1 MLTYIHIALG
11 QFFLYDPLVN
21 LAKKNPKI
29 QIILNET
36 LMYCSMAGEECCIL
50 IRYPTLSKYSSG

>member
-21 LAKKNPKI
+21 LAKKKPQNTDHFK
-29 QIILNET
+29 
-36 LMYCSMAGEECCIL
+36 
-50 IRYPTLSKYSSG
+50 